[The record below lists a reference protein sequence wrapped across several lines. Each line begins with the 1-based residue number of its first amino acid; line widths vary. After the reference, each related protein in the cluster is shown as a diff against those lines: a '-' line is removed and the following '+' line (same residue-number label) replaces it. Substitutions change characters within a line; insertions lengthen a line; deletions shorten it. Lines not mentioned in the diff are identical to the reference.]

1 MTKKEAKQ
9 LIKED
14 GLYGAIHTLSD
25 WRDDN
30 LEEIIKRVLDEIP
43 SDILKKAER
52 KVCRQYGRIQ
62 N

>member
-1 MTKKEAKQ
+1 MTKKEAKK

-14 GLYGAIHTLSD
+14 GLYGAIHTLAD

-43 SDILKKAER
+43 DEILEKAER
-52 KVCRQYGRIQ
+52 KVCR
-62 N
+62 